1 MELPSREGRAELVR
15 RYAHLLDRFANEI
28 GERPLVLQ
36 NGAFFPDLYERD
48 EASAARLLRRLQTHA
63 GMGDIPIQARVVP
76 LERVEG
82 SPAGGCGSTA
92 CGPVNVGETA
102 PSARIEEH
110 AGGWTVNV
118 FDAELQHPVGLT
130 SQLSRA
136 LGRVFLAEA
145 STRPSDIEAP
155 ELVSTELAAV
165 ALGLGALLLE
175 GSYVYGKSCGGPSV
189 TQLTTL
195 SVGELAIA
203 CSLFIEL
210 GGHSTRRALGCLGTT
225 QRALLS
231 EASEWAASNSALLQ
245 KLSNT
250 PGQLAASTPELREAR
265 PWLLRLFDRPRRAEP
280 SLERALAGGLGDEE
294 LLQLARSVDPRREGD
309 NARVDA
315 SKAPAEPRSAK
326 ADHDDLRALVDEA
339 LRSS

>member
-28 GERPLVLQ
+28 GDRPLVLQ

-48 EASAARLLRRLQTHA
+48 EASAARLLRRLQLHA
-63 GMGDIPIQARVVP
+63 GMDDIPLQARVVP
-76 LERVEG
+76 LERAEG
-82 SPAGGCGSTA
+82 AHGGGCGSTA
-92 CGPVNVGETA
+92 CGPVDVGETA

-110 AGGWTVNV
+110 AGGWIVNI
-118 FDAELQHPVGLT
+118 FDAELHHPVGLT
-130 SQLSRA
+130 SQLARA

-145 STRPSDIEAP
+145 STQPSDIEAP
-155 ELVSTELAAV
+155 ELVSSELAAV

-195 SVGELAIA
+195 SVGELAVA
-203 CSLFIEL
+203 CSLFIEM

-231 EASEWAASNSALLQ
+231 EASEWAASNSALIQ
-245 KLSNT
+245 KLSDA
-250 PGQLAASTPELREAR
+250 PGQVATRAPELREAR

-294 LLQLARSVDPRREGD
+294 LLRLARSVDPRRDGVNVRLD
-309 NARVDA
+309 DA
-315 SKAPAEPRSAK
+315 KSTAEPSAK
-326 ADHDDLRALVDEA
+326 ANHDDLRALVDEA